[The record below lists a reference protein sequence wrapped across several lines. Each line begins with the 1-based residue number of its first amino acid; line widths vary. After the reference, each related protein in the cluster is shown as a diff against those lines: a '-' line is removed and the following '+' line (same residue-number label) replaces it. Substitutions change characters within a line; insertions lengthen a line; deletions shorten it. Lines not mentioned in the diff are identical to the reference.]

1 MKICQVKHL
10 EYIRCSSGAQ
20 AVQSPNKPVVQSLSC
35 VLLFVTPWTA
45 ACQATLSF
53 TTSCSLLKLISVESV
68 MPSNHLIL
76 CHPLFLLPSV
86 FRSIRVFFNE
96 SALWVRWPEY
106 WSFRLKKLYS
116 FWVLDQLMQ
125 ILLLNMI
132 SKYWVMKNKV
142 KALCHYS
149 LLLIAKFN
157 NQEPFFPT
165 KMFQTGYNIRGK
177 SFQVLDNGLNCL
189 MSMSEYLF
197 HILCLAFNCF
207 RWDDK
212 SSPCYFTVAG
222 HGRLAVVCHELKM
235 HVLW

>member
-1 MKICQVKHL
+1 MNCSLPGYPVFHYLLQFAQTH
-10 EYIRCSSGAQ
+10 IRWVRDAFQPSHPL
-20 AVQSPNKPVVQSLSC
+20 SPPFPTAFSFSQHQGLFQWVSSLSQMAR
-35 VLLFVTPWTA
+35 VLEL
-45 ACQATLSF
+45 
-53 TTSCSLLKLISVESV
+53 
-68 MPSNHLIL
+68 PSEETV
-76 CHPLFLLPSV
+76 FLL
-86 FRSIRVFFNE
+86 
-96 SALWVRWPEY
+96 
-106 WSFRLKKLYS
+106 
-116 FWVLDQLMQ
+116 WVLDQLMQ